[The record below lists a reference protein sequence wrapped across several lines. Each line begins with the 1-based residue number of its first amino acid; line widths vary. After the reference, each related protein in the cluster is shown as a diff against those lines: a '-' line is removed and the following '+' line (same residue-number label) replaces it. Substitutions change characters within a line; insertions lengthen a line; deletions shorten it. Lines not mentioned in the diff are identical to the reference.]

1 MRTDEWLLKVRK
13 KKKKIDIS
21 ATKVSQTSDDL
32 FLIIIFEHI
41 QAQQSRNFFLTL
53 SMCLFA
59 ALIFLFFV

>member
-1 MRTDEWLLKVRK
+1 MRTDEWLLKVR
-13 KKKKIDIS
+13 KKKIDIS

>member
-1 MRTDEWLLKVRK
+1 MNGCLKSE
-13 KKKKIDIS
+13 KKIDIS

-59 ALIFLFFV
+59 ALIVLFFV

>member
-1 MRTDEWLLKVRK
+1 MNGCLKSE
-13 KKKKIDIS
+13 KKKIDIS

>member
-1 MRTDEWLLKVRK
+1 MRTDEWLLKVR

-32 FLIIIFEHI
+32 FLIVIFEHI
-41 QAQQSRNFFLTL
+41 QEQQSRNFFLTL

>member
-1 MRTDEWLLKVRK
+1 MNGCLKSE
-13 KKKKIDIS
+13 KKKIDIS

-32 FLIIIFEHI
+32 FLIIIFKHI

>member
-1 MRTDEWLLKVRK
+1 MRTDEWLLKVR

>member
-1 MRTDEWLLKVRK
+1 MNGCLKSE

>member
-13 KKKKIDIS
+13 KKIDTS

>member
-1 MRTDEWLLKVRK
+1 MNGCLKSEN
-13 KKKKIDIS
+13 KKIDIS

>member
-1 MRTDEWLLKVRK
+1 MRTDEWLLKVR
-13 KKKKIDIS
+13 KKKIDIS

-59 ALIFLFFV
+59 ALIFLSFV